1 MVARMDALPTL
12 TTTSVRIER
21 SLLRDLKIAT
31 VEADTTVKRLILDG
45 IRHVLALHRKRM
57 ARSDGQNGGQGG
69 PMTDRIARQ
78 RRENRVTET

>member
-21 SLLRDLKIAT
+21 TILRDLKIAA
-31 VEADTTVKRLILDG
+31 VEADTTVNRLILDG
-45 IRHVLALHRKRM
+45 IRQSWHCTGSGWPEWRPR
-57 ARSDGQNGGQGG
+57 R

-78 RRENRVTET
+78 RRENRSPLRRR